1 MGRIL
6 FSLLLFAAH
15 IGEMRAVDL
24 FVETESFSHKGGWV
38 VDQQFMD
45 LMGLP
50 YLLAHGLGIPVADAT
65 TEVVFPK
72 AGKYWA
78 YVRTYNWTSPWNK
91 GEGPGKFTL
100 YS

>member
-15 IGEMRAVDL
+15 IGEMRAADL

-45 LMGLP
+45 LMGSP

-65 TEVVFPK
+65 TEVVFPE

-91 GEGPGKFTL
+91 GGGAG
-100 YS
+100 